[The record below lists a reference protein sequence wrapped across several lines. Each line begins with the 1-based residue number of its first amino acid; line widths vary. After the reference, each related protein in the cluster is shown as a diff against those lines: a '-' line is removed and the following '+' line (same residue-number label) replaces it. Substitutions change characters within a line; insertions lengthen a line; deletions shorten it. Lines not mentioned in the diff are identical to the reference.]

1 MASNLPLII
10 LLLAHSISDPMRSHT
25 AKRLNL
31 GLYKLFKVLNPDNLM
46 SIKALL
52 ALRTASK
59 LHGTALSQK
68 WWGQVAKM
76 VKRGLRLFWRLEW
89 YLIVKYFFLDE
100 TFHWKLTFQLKTLI
114 DLIISLCFNIIWV
127 SIENEFNR

>member
-1 MASNLPLII
+1 MFPIKSAMASTMASNLPLII
-10 LLLAHSISDPMRSHT
+10 LLLAHSISDPIRSHV

-31 GLYKLFKVLNPDNLM
+31 GLSKLFKVGNPDDLM

-68 WWGQVAKM
+68 
-76 VKRGLRLFWRLEW
+76 L
-89 YLIVKYFFLDE
+89 
-100 TFHWKLTFQLKTLI
+100 
-114 DLIISLCFNIIWV
+114 
-127 SIENEFNR
+127 

>member
-1 MASNLPLII
+1 MASTMASNLPLII
-10 LLLAHSISDPMRSHT
+10 WLLAHSISDPMRSDA

-31 GLYKLFKVLNPDNLM
+31 GLSKLFKVGNPDDLM

-68 WWGQVAKM
+68 WRGQVAKM
-76 VKRGLRLFWRLEW
+76 VKRDLKMWRVE
-89 YLIVKYFFLDE
+89 
-100 TFHWKLTFQLKTLI
+100 
-114 DLIISLCFNIIWV
+114 
-127 SIENEFNR
+127 